1 MRTRFGFK
9 VDQMLFG
16 FFVVV
21 LVISD
26 VTMVTNQN
34 KNVSMVEIWNATMEI
49 EKKPI
54 HLNLVRSLFSKD
66 YIITGFKPDFA
77 SITSDTDK
85 RQKSK

>member
-26 VTMVTNQN
+26 VTMVTNQK
-34 KNVSMVEIWNATMEI
+34 KNVSMVEIWNATMES
-49 EKKPI
+49 EKNP
-54 HLNLVRSLFSKD
+54 F
-66 YIITGFKPDFA
+66 T
-77 SITSDTDK
+77 
-85 RQKSK
+85 

>member
-26 VTMVTNQN
+26 VTMVTNQKKSIHGGN
-34 KNVSMVEIWNATMEI
+34 MERNNVNR
-49 EKKPI
+49 KKT
-54 HLNLVRSLFSKD
+54 HSLEFGAF
-66 YIITGFKPDFA
+66 IIQQGLYHHWV
-77 SITSDTDK
+77 
-85 RQKSK
+85 

>member
-1 MRTRFGFK
+1 MRIRFGFK

-26 VTMVTNQN
+26 VTMVTNQ
-34 KNVSMVEIWNATMEI
+34 KKIVSMMEIWNATMES
-49 EKKPI
+49 EKK
-54 HLNLVRSLFSKD
+54 HLNLVRPLFSKD